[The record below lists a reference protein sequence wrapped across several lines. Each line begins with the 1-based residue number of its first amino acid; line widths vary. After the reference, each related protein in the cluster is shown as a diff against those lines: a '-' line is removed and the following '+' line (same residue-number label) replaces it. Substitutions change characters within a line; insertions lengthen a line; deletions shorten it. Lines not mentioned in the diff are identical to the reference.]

1 MTPVIP
7 AVPRRPDAADM
18 EPRRTTSPIAK
29 RLFSPLRRDHRR
41 VLAHLDELEEV
52 MGTRGRRTVPERP
65 LRDLVAHLE
74 PQFATHMR
82 VEDDV
87 LYPALEQ
94 ALPEAAVPL
103 AALRDDHR
111 ELRGLLAA
119 LAMRLEQPR
128 NGVRDEQLRVLARD
142 LVDLLR
148 LHVSREERI
157 VFTVASRVLRDD
169 ELTTL
174 AGRIELAIP
183 SNPRGVARHRS
194 GKAS

>member
-1 MTPVIP
+1 
-7 AVPRRPDAADM
+7 M
-18 EPRRTTSPIAK
+18 EPRRTASATAK

-41 VLAHLDELEEV
+41 VLAHLDELEGV
-52 MGTRGRRTVPERP
+52 LSARGRRAVPERP
-65 LRDLVAHLE
+65 LRELVAHLE
-74 PQFATHMR
+74 PQFASHMR
-82 VEDDV
+82 AEDEV
-87 LYPALEQ
+87 LFPALEQ
-94 ALPEAAVPL
+94 ALPETAIPL
-103 AALRDDHR
+103 AALREDHR

-128 NGVRDEQLRVLARD
+128 NGIRDEQLRVLTRD

-174 AGRIELAIP
+174 AGRIEQAAP
-183 SNPRGVARHRS
+183 SPPRGVPRLRS